1 VSRIFRFETVY
12 LSHKNLI
19 IVGRVKMKKLWLLLS
34 SMIGVIF
41 LIASCAPKAEQPSKP
56 SQVVPAAPQA
66 ISTSIPTSNLPPPTS
81 QDAAWAK
88 VVQAAKKEG
97 SVNAYAY
104 AFTGDVGVAVS
115 RSFEQK
121 YGIKLEIITGG
132 GAALAERINT
142 EKRMG
147 VIVGDI
153 MDANTFQIG
162 NIKISGATASSED
175 IPALGEKDV
184 WSIEPWANDPQKHI
198 LIHTLLFQSN
208 LINTNLVKPG
218 EEPRSIKDLAQSKW
232 KGKMVQFDPK
242 LTSSLSTT
250 FISLLQR
257 KLIDEETVREIG
269 KGINFTSTSDEA
281 AKQLIQGRYAIQ
293 PGISGRGVSPLL
305 VQEPNLPI
313 KLVDIE
319 EGVVVSGNAMAAIN
333 NAPHPNA
340 AKVLI
345 NWLLSKEGQAVFQKA
360 QGATSV
366 RKDVPDFLPAS
377 LRLTPNRIIFPTIE
391 EERES
396 LRLFREGYLAKL
408 WGR

>member
-1 VSRIFRFETVY
+1 MKRY
-12 LSHKNLI
+12 WLI
-19 IVGRVKMKKLWLLLS
+19 LS
-34 SMIGVIF
+34 SITGIIL
-41 LIASCAPKAEQPSKP
+41 LIASCAPKVAAPPQPA
-56 SQVVPAAPQA
+56 PAATTAPQA
-66 ISTSIPTSNLPPPTS
+66 VPIPASNSPLLTSQSPPTS
-81 QDAAWAK
+81 QDAWAK
-88 VVQAAKKEG
+88 IVQAAKKEG
-97 SVNAYAY
+97 VVNAYAY
-104 AFTGDVGVAVS
+104 ALTGDVGVAVS

-147 VIVGDI
+147 YVVGDI

-175 IPALGEKDV
+175 IPVLAEKGV
-184 WSIEPWANDPQKHI
+184 WSVEPWANDPQKHI
-198 LIHTLLFQSN
+198 LIHTLLFQST

-218 EEPRSIKDLAQSKW
+218 EEPRSLKDLAQAKW

-242 LTSSLSTT
+242 LSSSLSTS

-281 AKQLIQGRYAIQ
+281 AKALVQGRFAVQ
-293 PGISGRGVSPLL
+293 PGISGRGVSPQL
-305 VQEPNLPI
+305 VLEPKLPI
-313 KLVDIE
+313 KLLDTE

-333 NAPHPNA
+333 NSPHPNA
-340 AKVLI
+340 AKVLV
-345 NWLLSKEGQAVFQKA
+345 NWLLSQEGQTVFQKA

-366 RKDVPDFLPAS
+366 RKDVTDFLPAP
-377 LRLTPNRIIFPTIE
+377 LRLTPNRIIFPTID
-391 EERES
+391 EERDS

>member
-1 VSRIFRFETVY
+1 
-12 LSHKNLI
+12 
-19 IVGRVKMKKLWLLLS
+19 MKRCWLVLS
-34 SMIGVIF
+34 SIIGFIL
-41 LIASCAPKAEQPSKP
+41 LIGSCAPKAQPP
-56 SQVVPAAPQA
+56 SQPAPAAPTVPLA
-66 ISTSIPTSNLPPPTS
+66 TPTSIPASNIPLPTS
-81 QDAAWAK
+81 QDAWARI
-88 VVQAAKKEG
+88 VQAAKKEG
-97 SVNAYAY
+97 SVNAYSY
-104 AFTGDVGVAVS
+104 ALTGDVGVAVS
-115 RSFEQK
+115 RSFQEK
-121 YGIKLEIITGG
+121 FGIKLETITGG

-147 VIVGDI
+147 VVVGDI

-175 IPALGEKDV
+175 IPVLQEKGV
-184 WSIEPWANDPQKHI
+184 WSVEPWANDPQKHI
-198 LIHTLLFQSN
+198 LIHTLLFQSS

-218 EEPRSIKDLAQSKW
+218 EEPRSVKELAQAKW

-242 LTSSLSTT
+242 LSSSLSIS

-281 AKQLIQGRYAIQ
+281 AKALVQGRYAVQ
-293 PGISGRGVSPLL
+293 PGISGRGVSPQL
-305 VQEPNLPI
+305 VLEPNLPI
-313 KLVDIE
+313 KLLDTE

-340 AKVLI
+340 ARVLI
-345 NWLLSKEGQAVFQKA
+345 NWLLSQEGQIVFQKA
-360 QGATSV
+360 QGSTSV
-366 RKDVPDFLPAS
+366 RKDVPDFLPVP

-391 EERES
+391 EERDS